1 MNKGIVYDFLLKTI
15 NTKGAG
21 FLCLIDPDKQE
32 PEKVVE
38 LAVKCASSGVD
49 AILVG
54 GSIMLEDNFS
64 PTIKA
69 IKQAVKMPIIIF
81 PGIFNV
87 CSAYAD
93 AILFMSMVSSRN
105 PQLLIGDQVK
115 AAPLIK
121 KLGIETIPTGYML
134 IESGSLTSVQ
144 YMSNSVPIPR
154 NKCDIGIAHA
164 LAAQYLGMKLV
175 FMDAGSGAK
184 ISVPTEMI
192 RNVKN
197 NINIPLIVGGGIKT
211 SEQAKEKVEA
221 GADFVVIGSAIE
233 DNNDKDLIKKF
244 AHAIHWEKKN

>member
-1 MNKGIVYDFLLKTI
+1 MNKGTVYDFLLKTI

-21 FLCLIDPDKQE
+21 FLCLIDPDKQKS
-32 PEKVVE
+32 EK
-38 LAVKCASSGVD
+38 AVKLARKCVNSDVD

-54 GSIMLEDNFS
+54 GSIMLEDNFNS
-64 PTIKA
+64 TIKA
-69 IKQAVKMPIIIF
+69 IKQFVEVPIIIF

-87 CSAYAD
+87 CSSHAD

-164 LAAQYLGMKLV
+164 LAAQYLGMKLI

-184 ISVPTEMI
+184 ISIPMEMI
-192 RNVKN
+192 KNVKS

-211 SEQAKEKVEA
+211 PDEAKEKVEA
-221 GADFVVIGSAIE
+221 GADFIVIGSAIE
-233 DNNDKDLIKKF
+233 NNSNYTIIGKF
-244 AHAIHWEKKN
+244 ADAIHK

>member
-1 MNKGIVYDFLLKTI
+1 MNKGTVYDFLLKTI

-32 PEKVVE
+32 SEKAVK
-38 LAVKCASSGVD
+38 LARKCASSDVD

-54 GSIMLEDNFS
+54 GSIMLEDNFDS
-64 PTIKA
+64 TIKA
-69 IKQAVKMPIIIF
+69 IKQFVKVPIIIF

-87 CSAYAD
+87 CSSYAD

-154 NKCDIGIAHA
+154 NKYDIGSAHA

-184 ISVPTEMI
+184 MSIPTEMI
-192 RNVKN
+192 RNIKS

-211 SEQAKEKVEA
+211 PDEAKEKVEA
-221 GADFVVIGSAIE
+221 GADFIVIGSAIE
-233 DNNDKDLIKKF
+233 NNPNYTIIEKF
-244 AHAIHWEKKN
+244 ADAIHK

>member
-1 MNKGIVYDFLLKTI
+1 MNKETVYDFLLNIIKT
-15 NTKGAG
+15 KMAG

-32 PEKVVE
+32 ADK
-38 LAVKCASSGVD
+38 AVKLAGKCADSGVD

-69 IKQAVKMPIIIF
+69 IKQAVKIPIIIF

-87 CSAYAD
+87 CSSYAD

-115 AAPLIK
+115 AAPMIK
-121 KLGIETIPTGYML
+121 KSGIETIPTGYML
-134 IESGSLTSVQ
+134 IESSSLTSVQ
-144 YMSNSVPIPR
+144 YMSNSLPIPR
-154 NKCDIGIAHA
+154 NKYDIGVAHA

-184 ISVPTEMI
+184 FSVPTEMI

-211 SEQAKEKVEA
+211 PEEAKEKVEA

-233 DNNDKDLIKKF
+233 DNDDCNLIKEF
-244 AHAIHWEKKN
+244 ASAIHREK